1 LPLPRLLI
9 GFALVL
15 LLVSAC
21 DSAQADMLPTPP
33 VTVRA
38 RPTAT
43 PRLLPTPRAQ
53 PSFGSAQPP
62 PGSAQPPFGTPQPA
76 CSLPDLVAGRHL
88 SASGSY
94 TQTETQAAGP
104 MVCRIGR
111 DSCAFHYLI
120 GNLDPSIIFKEEE
133 EAPYATEDILMHPDM
148 YMPLNRLN
156 RLVQAEWG
164 GAVQLRITDAYDSL
178 LEHDLAQTDESHRYS
193 LHFEGRSVDLTTWPV
208 DPAYYGR
215 LCALAHCAGFDWVND
230 EGDHCHA
237 SIKAE
242 SLCNRCKN

>member
-1 LPLPRLLI
+1 LPLLRLLMGI
-9 GFALVL
+9 VL
-15 LLVSAC
+15 ILPLVSAC
-21 DSAQADMLPTPP
+21 DSAQADALPT
-33 VTVRA
+33 TSATAKA
-38 RPTAT
+38 RPVAT
-43 PRLLPTPRAQ
+43 PRTLPTPRAQ
-53 PSFGSAQPP
+53 PSSGSAQPP
-62 PGSAQPPFGTPQPA
+62 LGTPRSA
-76 CSLPDLVAGRHL
+76 CSLPNLVPGQHI

-104 MVCRIGR
+104 MVCRIAR
-111 DSCAFHYLI
+111 DSCAYHYLI
-120 GNLDPSIIFKEEE
+120 GNLDPSIVFKEEE

-164 GAVQLRITDAYDSL
+164 GAVRLRVTDTYDSL

-193 LHFEGRSVDLTTWPV
+193 LHFEGRSIDLTTWPV

-237 SIKAE
+237 SINVE
-242 SLCNRCKN
+242 SLCSRCKN